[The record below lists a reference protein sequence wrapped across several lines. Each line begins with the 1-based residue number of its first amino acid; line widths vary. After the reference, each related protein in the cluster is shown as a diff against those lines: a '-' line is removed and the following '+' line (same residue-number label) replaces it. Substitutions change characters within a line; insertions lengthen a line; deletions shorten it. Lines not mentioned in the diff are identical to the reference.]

1 MYKKFRDRA
10 EFYVVYIEEAHASDM
25 WQMPSNIKDSVVF
38 ASPKDFAEREGIAG
52 ACVRKLGL
60 ELPALI
66 DGLDNKV
73 ERAYTAWPD
82 RFYVIDK
89 HGRVALKSEPGP
101 FGFHPDK
108 VRALLES
115 GSLW

>member
-10 EFYVVYIEEAHASDM
+10 EFYIVYIEEAHASNM
-25 WQMPSNIKDSVVF
+25 WQMESNVRDRVIFTNPVSF
-38 ASPKDFAEREGIAG
+38 TEREGVAG

-60 ELPALI
+60 EIPALI
-66 DGLDNKV
+66 DGIDNKV

-82 RFYVIDK
+82 RFYVIDTQ
-89 HGRVALKSEPGP
+89 GRVALKSEPGP

-108 VRALLES
+108 VSALLES
-115 GSLW
+115 GTLW

>member
-10 EFYVVYIEEAHASDM
+10 EFFIVYIEEAHASDM
-25 WQMPSNIKDSVVF
+25 WQMPSNVRDQVIFTLPTS
-38 ASPKDFAEREGIAG
+38 FAEREGVAG

-60 ELPALI
+60 EIPAAVDGI
-66 DGLDNKV
+66 DNRV

-89 HGRVALKSEPGP
+89 QGRVALKTAPGP
-101 FGFHPDK
+101 FGFDPSK
-108 VRALLES
+108 VSALLES
-115 GSLW
+115 GTLW